1 MCDCKVLSGVSFWL
15 CVQNS
20 PGVCPSL
27 DRASSSSLSWCCD
40 GGDGTLTDVCSPLC
54 PSLEL
59 SAWRRKK
66 IEMPSQTWIFITSWL
81 HTASLMQFTWNLLK
95 KKHCWSLNYLLF
107 ITCGVTWFVY
117 ILHCVVVQLRSSL
130 ITIAGIT
137 PAWWFYLYKPHL
149 SDLSISLSS
158 NKQLIICFFGCLRA
172 LSNQSLFPRIVR
184 FVWAGVKAHLNSGVD

>member
-1 MCDCKVLSGVSFWL
+1 MQTTWWLCSLCQAKTGARKWRLIKECYTIEIHKRAGYIYMCTCDCKVLSGVSFWL

-66 IEMPSQTWIFITSWL
+66 IEMPSQTWIFFTSWL

-117 ILHCVVVQLRSSL
+117 VLHCVVVQLRSSL

-149 SDLSISLSS
+149 SDLSLS
-158 NKQLIICFFGCLRA
+158 FF
-172 LSNQSLFPRIVR
+172 
-184 FVWAGVKAHLNSGVD
+184 